1 MNRKL
6 VNILLHKVYD
16 VAEKETSDNGYQ
28 AEHKIFSEDRHNT
41 TYYKVVNY
49 DNQGETWNDE
59 YEYTSTLDSKTFKA
73 LSNNII
79 LRLNTDGVITSLK
92 SLVDYIF
99 QAIFKRYYAMFDKDE
114 LIDEVLKDYLNADFL
129 QSEID
134 KATVIAN
141 GAYDNYMY
149 EEAAELQYDAEAS
162 RNAFHNYVE
171 NRDYAETLQA
181 IEDELQSRNQE

>member
-6 VNILLHKVYD
+6 VNILLYKVYD
-16 VAEKETSDNGYQ
+16 VVEKETNDNGYQ
-28 AEHKIFSEDRHNT
+28 ASHKIFSEDRRNT
-41 TYYKVVNY
+41 TYYKVINN

-73 LSNNII
+73 LSLDYNVVFDSTSVLDNI
-79 LRLNTDGVITSLK
+79 RK
-92 SLVDYIF
+92 LVDYTF
-99 QAIFKRYYAMFDKDE
+99 MAIFKRNYAMFDKDE
-114 LIDEVLKDYLNADFL
+114 LIAEVIKDYLNVDFL

-134 KATVIAN
+134 KTMVIAN

-171 NRDYAETLQA
+171 NKDYAETLQA
-181 IEDELQSRNQE
+181 IEDEIQSRNQE